1 MGSPASTTFR
11 RTDILCR
18 NLPRLLAY
26 LNLVKYSR
34 LPWLAPSRP
43 QTPLSWALPTWEIRS
58 PGKNLGPPY

>member
-1 MGSPASTTFR
+1 MGSPVSTTFR

-34 LPWLAPSRP
+34 LPRFAPSWP